1 MNSWTDVFAK
11 DAAELMRSDDSID
24 TRGLAVVKPS
34 VKNLADGEPE
44 LPAEKPAQ
52 LSDADAKQVSSLV
65 DGLDRIE
72 TSWITQ
78 LGHIKHNAD
87 VLERKIKACVLGLRQ
102 DMARLELL
110 GQQAMKEA
118 ERGRKVAQHFV
129 SSLDQIKGGR

>member
-24 TRGLAVVKPS
+24 TRGLAVVKP
-34 VKNLADGEPE
+34 AARAAEREPE
-44 LPAEKPAQ
+44 VPEEKPAQ

-87 VLERKIKACVLGLRQ
+87 VLERKIHACVLGLRQ

>member
-24 TRGLAVVKPS
+24 TRGLAVVKPPPS
-34 VKNLADGEPE
+34 RECEPE
-44 LPAEKPAQ
+44 VPEEKPAQ
-52 LSDADAKQVSSLV
+52 LSDSDAKQVSSLV

>member
-1 MNSWTDVFAK
+1 MGA
-11 DAAELMRSDDSID
+11 DDSID
-24 TRGLAVVKPS
+24 TRDLVLKPTTPRAAERDVVE
-34 VKNLADGEPE
+34 AAEPDE
-44 LPAEKPAQ
+44 GPKSEPKSAPLP
-52 LSDADAKQVSSLV
+52 DNDAKQITSLV

-72 TSWITQ
+72 SSWITQ
-78 LGHIKHNAD
+78 LAAIRHNSE

-118 ERGRKVAQHFV
+118 ERGRKVSQHFV